1 MPCMYHLQY
10 LSLLKNFPISCLNL
24 PCHLFQK
31 MTLIYSLDFP
41 LDDHGPTNPTPCMGY
56 PSAGNS

>member
-1 MPCMYHLQY
+1 MHVPPAVPLIVEK
-10 LSLLKNFPISCLNL
+10 SLHF
-24 PCHLFQK
+24 LFQK

-41 LDDHGPTNPTPCMGY
+41 LDDHGPTNPTPCVGY